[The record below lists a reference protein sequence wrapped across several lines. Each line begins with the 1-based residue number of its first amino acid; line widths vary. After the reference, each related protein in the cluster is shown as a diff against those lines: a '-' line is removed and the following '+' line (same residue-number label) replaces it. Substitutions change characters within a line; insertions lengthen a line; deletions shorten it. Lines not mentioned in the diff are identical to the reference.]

1 MSKRLGNVH
10 TIAGLKE
17 KGHSSG
23 AIRIALQKSHYREP
37 LNFTLAGLDE
47 AEKKVARYA
56 DLVERLTAAA
66 SPAPGAV
73 KGAAADAAAGG
84 ETAARLAELRG
95 RFAAALDDDLN
106 VSVAFAVL
114 DELVGDA
121 NRRAPQGGDAA
132 ATLALLREFCG
143 VFGLLEKNVETQGLN
158 DAAVQAMIEERL
170 AARARR
176 DFKRADQIRDELK
189 GRGIELLDT
198 KDGMRWK
205 RIRRQGD

>member
-37 LNFTLAGLDE
+37 LNFTLAGLEE
-47 AEKKVARYA
+47 AEKKVARYG
-56 DLVERLTAAA
+56 DLVERLAAAA
-66 SPAPGAV
+66 SGPPTAPLTAG
-73 KGAAADAAAGG
+73 GG
-84 ETAARLAELRG
+84 ETAARRAALRG
-95 RFAAALDDDLN
+95 RFVAALDDDLN

-132 ATLALLREFCG
+132 ATLALLREFFG
-143 VFGLLEKNVETQGLN
+143 VFGLLEKNVGTPGLN
-158 DAAVQAMIEERL
+158 DAAIQAMIEERL
-170 AARARR
+170 AARKRR
-176 DFKRADQIRDELK
+176 DFRRADEIRDELK
-189 GRGIELLDT
+189 ARGIELLDT
-198 KDGMRWK
+198 KDGMRWR
-205 RIRRQGD
+205 RIAGRGGPAGPG